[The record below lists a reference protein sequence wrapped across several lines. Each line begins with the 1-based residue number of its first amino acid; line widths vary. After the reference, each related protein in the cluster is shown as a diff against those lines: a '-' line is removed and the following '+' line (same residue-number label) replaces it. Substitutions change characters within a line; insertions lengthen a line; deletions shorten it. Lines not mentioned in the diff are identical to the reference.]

1 MNSIDYKKILVAV
14 DGSEEAEWAL
24 KKAIYLAKL
33 SDATLVLA
41 HIVDTRNFP
50 TIEAYDMTLR
60 DSSDAFANELL
71 EKYKAEAVASGIANV
86 QTEVSYG
93 SPKVQIPKDVA
104 KKHSIDLIVC
114 GATGLNA
121 VERFLIGSVSEG
133 IVRNSSCDVIIV
145 RTNTD
150 K

>member
-1 MNSIDYKKILVAV
+1 MNSIDYKNILVAV

-33 SDATLVLA
+33 SDATLVLT

-50 TIEAYDMTLR
+50 TVEAYDMTIR
-60 DSSDAFANELL
+60 DHSETFANELL
-71 EKYKAEAVASGIANV
+71 DKYKTEAIASGITKV
-86 QTEVSYG
+86 QTEVAYG
-93 SPKVQIPKDVA
+93 SPKVQIPRDLA
-104 KKHSIDLIVC
+104 KKHLIDLIVC

-133 IVRNSSCDVIIV
+133 IVRHSNCDVMVV
-145 RTNTD
+145 RTNQ
-150 K
+150 

>member
-1 MNSIDYKKILVAV
+1 MGTLDYKNILVAV

-50 TIEAYDMTLR
+50 TIEAYDMNIR
-60 DSSDAFANELL
+60 DRSETFANDLL
-71 EKYKAEAVASGIANV
+71 EKYKTEAIASGITSV
-86 QTEVSYG
+86 ITEVEYG
-93 SPKVQIPKDVA
+93 SPKVKIPRDLA
-104 KKHSIDLIVC
+104 KKYTIDLIVC

-133 IVRNSSCDVIIV
+133 IVRHSSCDVIIV
-145 RTNTD
+145 RND
-150 K
+150 KN

>member
-1 MNSIDYKKILVAV
+1 MGTIDYKNILVAV

-50 TIEAYDMTLR
+50 TIEAYDMNIR
-60 DSSDAFANELL
+60 DRSETFANDLL
-71 EKYKAEAVASGIANV
+71 EKYKTEAIASGITNV
-86 QTEVSYG
+86 ITEVEYG
-93 SPKVQIPKDVA
+93 SPKVKIPRDIA
-104 KKHSIDLIVC
+104 KKHTIDLIVC

-133 IVRNSSCDVIIV
+133 IVRHSSCDVIIV
-145 RTNTD
+145 RTD
-150 K
+150 KN